1 MVDQAGDCKK
11 VFNFHLVISS
21 VLRKYRSIHS
31 LYCCWLPTLGCIAWS
46 SFHWIHWNAN
56 HIHQHVTYRV
66 AIPQVLEQCGGF
78 DGKNAPIGGA
88 IALDICKAPT
98 FAQGPPLREADDMWI
113 ISSELLYVDYTSV
126 VTTMK
131 TNFSHKTLNEH
142 NY

>member
-21 VLRKYRSIHS
+21 ALRRYRSIHS
-31 LYCCWLPTLGCIAWS
+31 SYCCWLPTLGCIAWS

-88 IALDICKAPT
+88 IALDICKAPHICPGFPSRRSRWHVNYKFWT
-98 FAQGPPLREADDMWI
+98 VICW
-113 ISSELLYVDYTSV
+113 LYVCCY
-126 VTTMK
+126 
-131 TNFSHKTLNEH
+131 
-142 NY
+142 NYENKFFT